1 VTESARTERAVA
13 WAAEQW
19 GREVRRVDRL
29 HGGWTSTMLRLTD
42 ADGDRAVLRLMTRE
56 PWRRHARELLARE
69 AVVQALLAGSAV
81 PVPVS
86 LAIDLDGSSGDPA
99 HLMSWLPGRLE
110 LTRCD
115 DDLLTRLAALLARI
129 HAVDPGERR
138 PRAYQSWAQPAKRMV
153 PDWARRPST
162 WTAAFDVLAAPLPS
176 YDARFLHRDFHLGN
190 VLWADGEVSGVV
202 DWVETSWG
210 PSTLDVAHAATY
222 LAMLHGPDAAAG
234 FVAAHQRITGA
245 PPASDDD
252 RYWHV
257 LDLVGYL
264 PDPGK
269 VVQPWRD
276 QGIEIDDVTVRA
288 RLEQRLVD
296 VLAS

>member
-162 WTAAFDVLAAPLPS
+162 WTAAFDVLAAPPPS

-190 VLWADGEVSGVV
+190 VLWSAGEVTGVV

-210 PSTLDVAHAATY
+210 PAALDVAHAATY
-222 LAMLHGPDAAAG
+222 LAMLHGAEPAARFDG
-234 FVAAHQRITGA
+234 LCGPVDEH
-245 PPASDDD
+245 D
-252 RYWHV
+252 RYWQV
-257 LDLVGYL
+257 MDVVGYL
-264 PDPGK
+264 PDPVK
-269 VVQPWRD
+269 VAQPWRD
-276 QGIEIDDVTVRA
+276 QGIEITDSTVRE
-288 RLEQRLVD
+288 RLEQRLD
-296 VLAS
+296 AALTS

>member
-1 VTESARTERAVA
+1 VTERAPTERAVA
-13 WAAEQW
+13 WAAERW

-56 PWRRHARELLARE
+56 PWRRHAPELLARE
-69 AVVQALLAGSAV
+69 AEVQALLAGSAV

-86 LAIDLDGSSGDPA
+86 LATDLDGSSGDPA

-129 HAVDPGERR
+129 HAVDPGNRR
-138 PRAYQSWAQPAKRMV
+138 PRVYQSWAQPAKRTV
-153 PDWARRPST
+153 PDWARRPSP
-162 WTAAFDVLAAPLPS
+162 WTAAFDVLAAPPPS

-190 VLWADGEVSGVV
+190 VLWSDGEVTGVV

-210 PSTLDVAHAATY
+210 PAALDVAHAATY
-222 LAMLHGPDAAAG
+222 LALLHGPE
-234 FVAAHQRITGA
+234 
-245 PPASDDD
+245 PAVRFEALCGPVDEHD
-252 RYWHV
+252 RYWRV
-257 LDLVGYL
+257 MDVVGYL
-264 PDPGK
+264 PDPVK
-269 VVQPWRD
+269 VAQPWRD
-276 QGIEIDDVTVRA
+276 QGIEITDATVRE
-288 RLEQRLVD
+288 RLERRLD
-296 VLAS
+296 AVLTS